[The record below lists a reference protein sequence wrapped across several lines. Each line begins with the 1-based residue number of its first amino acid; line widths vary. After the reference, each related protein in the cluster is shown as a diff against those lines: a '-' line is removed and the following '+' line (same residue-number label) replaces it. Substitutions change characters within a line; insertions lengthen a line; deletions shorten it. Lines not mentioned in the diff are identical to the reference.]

1 MIFLIKYNRKEGIVL
16 ETKSYNDS
24 DRQTA
29 ENARLEMELS
39 LIHNGIDQEVVLLD
53 ANSENDLRQTHRRYF
68 ENLQE
73 IAST

>member
-16 ETKSYNDS
+16 ERKSYNDS

-53 ANSENDLRQTHRRYF
+53 ANSESDLHKTHRRYF